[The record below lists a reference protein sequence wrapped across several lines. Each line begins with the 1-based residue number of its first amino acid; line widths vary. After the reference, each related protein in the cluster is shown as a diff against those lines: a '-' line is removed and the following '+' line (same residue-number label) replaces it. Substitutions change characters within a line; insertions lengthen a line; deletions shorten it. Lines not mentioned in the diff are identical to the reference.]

1 LFLDQQQFLS
11 ATIYALK
18 GGGISD
24 ETKELSASL
33 GIKLDAFA
41 SLLHSAGAI
50 LWEFAK
56 GSPTDPSIVSIT
68 LKQVGV
74 ADELADQFAVVFIC

>member
-1 LFLDQQQFLS
+1 MS
-11 ATIYALK
+11 ASIAALK
-18 GGGISD
+18 GGGISE
-24 ETKELSASL
+24 ETKELCASL

-41 SLLHSAGAI
+41 SMMHSAGAI

-56 GSPTDPSIVSIT
+56 GSPTDPSIVAIT

-74 ADELADQFAVVFIC
+74 PDELADEFATVKL